1 MKNKIQ
7 DPELF
12 KVIKVFLTSYLPHIK
27 KCSRH
32 TVEAYKYA
40 LNIFF
45 EYLSVVNGIPLT
57 RTKAADFSQQNIVGF
72 MEWLLNSRN
81 NIATT
86 ANQRLT
92 HLRGFCKYLRK
103 NNLIS
108 FVEYEEICE
117 IGEIADTRTPDF
129 SWLSIEEIKMI
140 LEQPNVS
147 KKTGVRDRFF
157 LALLYESGCRDDEI
171 LHLKVKDFVVN
182 SSGEPDIHIWG
193 KGQKYRCTPI
203 SANILPY
210 YRAYCAIY
218 HSEIEKEQEELL
230 FYTERNGIKTA
241 MSSDNVQRF
250 MRTYEKQ
257 IKAGGTEII
266 HLHPHLFRRTRAMH
280 LYIAGVPLP
289 LVSEWLGHSNEET
302 TRIYPKATDEMKRR
316 AQQKVNEALKEIME
330 EDPVFKYANDEDVL
344 KKLSGLI

>member
-7 DPELF
+7 DLELF

-57 RTKAADFSQQNIVGF
+57 RTKAADFSQKNIVGF

-117 IGEIADTRTPDF
+117 IGEIADTRTPEF

-147 KKTGVRDRFF
+147 KKTGVRCICV
-157 LALLYESGCRDDEI
+157 L
-171 LHLKVKDFVVN
+171 FVF
-182 SSGEPDIHIWG
+182 P
-193 KGQKYRCTPI
+193 P
-203 SANILPY
+203 
-210 YRAYCAIY
+210 
-218 HSEIEKEQEELL
+218 
-230 FYTERNGIKTA
+230 
-241 MSSDNVQRF
+241 M
-250 MRTYEKQ
+250 
-257 IKAGGTEII
+257 II
-266 HLHPHLFRRTRAMH
+266 R
-280 LYIAGVPLP
+280 
-289 LVSEWLGHSNEET
+289 
-302 TRIYPKATDEMKRR
+302 
-316 AQQKVNEALKEIME
+316 
-330 EDPVFKYANDEDVL
+330 
-344 KKLSGLI
+344 